1 MVIRYKGKVDSYIFI
16 RRISKLFQEKNETV
30 SDFAERCIT
39 EMREFINSIEP
50 PADDQFPAQYLAPSA
65 AEKAKCR
72 NAERSVFI
80 VALAKGYF
88 MMGVNQAIKI
98 PLMQK
103 NPGTLTEAIR
113 DAMMLELINETY
125 GTKNKIA
132 SLAEWDDSDL
142 EAISEDLD
150 DLTIKMINQRRAQ
163 YRKKPFKR
171 GNGFSNGNGK
181 SGKRNRGN
189 GKSVIKCRRHC
200 NKEGHMQLECRTR
213 IKKNAPCVNRNGKPL
228 PNQSKVA

>member
-50 PADDQFPAQYLAPSA
+50 PADDQFPAQYLALSA

-88 MMGVNQAIKI
+88 IMGVNQAIKI

-103 NPGTLTEAIR
+103 NPGTLAEAIR
-113 DAMMLELINETY
+113 DAMMLESINE
-125 GTKNKIA
+125 NKIA

-150 DLTIKMINQRRAQ
+150 DVTIKMINQQRAQ
-163 YRKKPFKR
+163 YRRQPFKR
-171 GNGFSNGNGK
+171 GNRFSNGNGK
-181 SGKRNRGN
+181 SGKRNSGN
-189 GKSVIKCRRHC
+189 GQSVI
-200 NKEGHMQLECRTR
+200 
-213 IKKNAPCVNRNGKPL
+213 
-228 PNQSKVA
+228 